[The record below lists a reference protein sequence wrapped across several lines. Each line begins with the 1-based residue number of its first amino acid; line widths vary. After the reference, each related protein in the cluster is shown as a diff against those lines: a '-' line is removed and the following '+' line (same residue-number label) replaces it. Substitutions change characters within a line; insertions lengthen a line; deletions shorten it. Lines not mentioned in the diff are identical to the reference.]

1 MLERHDKLIYKLVDD
16 YGGHVVKSQG
26 DGFMIA
32 FGDPAQA
39 VLCSIEVQRALHGSA
54 GGPSGCDSAS
64 TWARRSGAETTS
76 SGSTLRW
83 RRE

>member
-1 MLERHDKLIYKLVDD
+1 VLERHDKLIYKLVDD

-39 VLCSIEVQRALHGSA
+39 VICSIEVQTGSA
-54 GGPSGCDSAS
+54 
-64 TWARRSGAETTS
+64 RQR
-76 SGSTLRW
+76 
-83 RRE
+83 

>member
-1 MLERHDKLIYKLVDD
+1 VLERHDKLVYKLVDD

-54 GGPSGCDSAS
+54 DRWGPSGCDSAS

-76 SGSTLRW
+76 SGSTLR
-83 RRE
+83 